1 MGIRIAVGD
10 RHARTSWSSP
20 RYCAMILAMQPSDS
34 EPGQIVERNPDG
46 TFTKETLQR
55 AMKAL
60 KKRLKVTR
68 LDDES
73 SLGRDPMSK
82 GGRSSIVGVVPPL
95 QYPAE
100 VWQALEQKG
109 RLRATGQGSYQIVEQ
124 PNNPAGS

>member
-1 MGIRIAVGD
+1 ME
-10 RHARTSWSSP
+10 
-20 RYCAMILAMQPSDS
+20 PSGPERPDL
-34 EPGQIVERNPDG
+34 VERNPDG

-73 SLGRDPMSK
+73 RLGHDPMSK
-82 GGRSSIVGVVPPL
+82 GGRSGVVGVRPPP

-109 RLRATGQGSYQIVEQ
+109 RIRIDRLGLCEVIEQ
-124 PNNPAGS
+124 PQNPHGS

>member
-1 MGIRIAVGD
+1 MIARVV
-10 RHARTSWSSP
+10 P
-20 RYCAMILAMQPSDS
+20 QPG
-34 EPGQIVERNPDG
+34 EPNPNLVERNPDG
-46 TFTKETLQR
+46 SFTKETLQR

-73 SLGRDPMSK
+73 RLGHDPMSK
-82 GGRSSIVGVVPPL
+82 GGRSGIFGVRPPP

-109 RLRATGQGSYQIVEQ
+109 RIRGVGPGLYEVVEQ
-124 PNNPAGS
+124 PGAP

>member
-1 MGIRIAVGD
+1 M
-10 RHARTSWSSP
+10 TP
-20 RYCAMILAMQPSDS
+20 PT
-34 EPGQIVERNPDG
+34 PGQPNPDLVQRNPDG

-73 SLGRDPMSK
+73 RLGHDPMSK
-82 GGRSSIVGVVPPL
+82 GGRSGITGVRPPD

-100 VWQALEQKG
+100 VWQALEAKG
-109 RLRATGQGSYQIVEQ
+109 RLRSIGQGLYEVVEM
-124 PNNPAGS
+124 PPPA

>member
-1 MGIRIAVGD
+1 ME
-10 RHARTSWSSP
+10 
-20 RYCAMILAMQPSDS
+20 PSDKT
-34 EPGQIVERNPDG
+34 PANLVEKNPDG

-73 SLGRDPMSK
+73 KLGHDPMSK
-82 GGRSSIVGVVPPL
+82 GGHSGVVAVKPPN
-95 QYPAE
+95 QYPPE

-109 RLRATGQGSYQIVEQ
+109 RVRIDRHGLVELIEQ
-124 PNNPAGS
+124 PNNPSAS